1 MRKACACNRGGAQ
14 WTGCK
19 CPSSSIPHVQAY
31 TVDDDDDDLP
41 IAYAIR
47 VERTEPIMTAANV
60 LRGFLPPPFTFG
72 APLPPATLH
81 PGFGAPGGMD
91 SKRLEKK
98 RKMEDSP
105 CAEEEAAAAA
115 ERKAERKKALAA
127 QRQAA
132 AARMEAAAAARM
144 EAGKNAKFSNARV
157 PAGLL
162 GPIVGHEIYRVSLQ
176 QGDTVL
182 STAVMQV
189 AERHYDPSRMVMISM
204 EKIVK

>member
-1 MRKACACNRGGAQ
+1 
-14 WTGCK
+14 
-19 CPSSSIPHVQAY
+19 
-31 TVDDDDDDLP
+31 
-41 IAYAIR
+41 
-47 VERTEPIMTAANV
+47 
-60 LRGFLPPPFTFG
+60 
-72 APLPPATLH
+72 
-81 PGFGAPGGMD
+81 MD

-98 RKMEDSP
+98 RKVEDPP

-115 ERKAERKKALAA
+115 ARKEERKKALAA

-162 GPIVGHEIYRVSLQ
+162 GPIDGHEIYRVSLQ

-182 STAVMQV
+182 STAVMQI

-204 EKIVK
+204 EKIVKK